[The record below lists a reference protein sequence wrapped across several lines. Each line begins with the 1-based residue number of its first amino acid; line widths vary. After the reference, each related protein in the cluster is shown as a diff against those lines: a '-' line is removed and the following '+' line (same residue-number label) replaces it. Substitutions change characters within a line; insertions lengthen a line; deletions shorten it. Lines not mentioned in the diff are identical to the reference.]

1 MDLAVSKYQQVD
13 LMKKYLPLFL
23 LALGL
28 VAFVPQK
35 AKADGYFGISV
46 GPAYC
51 DPYPVYY
58 GGYYPRYYRHYYTT
72 IIRTATDT
80 GATTVIGTTMMMIK
94 PKRFAMAASAAPSL
108 DWSNRER
115 SSRSRRV
122 SA

>member
-1 MDLAVSKYQQVD
+1 
-13 LMKKYLPLFL
+13 MKKYLPLFL

-72 IIRTATDT
+72 IIRTAMDT
-80 GATTVIGTTMMMIK
+80 GATTVIGTTMMTSPQK
-94 PKRFAMAASAAPSL
+94 SRK
-108 DWSNRER
+108 NRSDELI
-115 SSRSRRV
+115 
-122 SA
+122 AG